1 MAGQRSIGKVVK
13 NGNSL
18 MVSLPKPM
26 LHALGWALGTRII
39 LEQRENCVVIAQLD
53 RAFQDSLLSR
63 IDTNAVSRAAVQP

>member
-1 MAGQRSIGKVVK
+1 MPAQRSIGKVVK

-26 LHALGWALGTRII
+26 LHALGWALGTRVV
-39 LEQRENCVVIAQLD
+39 LEQRENCVVIAGLE

-63 IDTNAVSRAAVQP
+63 VDTNAVTRGAVHS